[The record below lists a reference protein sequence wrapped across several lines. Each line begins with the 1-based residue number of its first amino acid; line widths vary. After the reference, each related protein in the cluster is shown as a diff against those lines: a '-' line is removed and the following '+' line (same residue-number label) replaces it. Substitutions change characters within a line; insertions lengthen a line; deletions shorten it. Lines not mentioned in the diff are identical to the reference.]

1 MPDHALSSSASTSL
15 FRRGLKASTY
25 ARADVNEFG
34 SRRRDEDEAEAD
46 DEAEEAAEDEE
57 EEEEDDDDDEEEEE
71 LLPDGADQVSAP
83 GAQLSTVRWK
93 GWRMSS
99 RLCLNILSVALP
111 PVRSFGE
118 EGSEEALGPPDGL
131 LVFRG
136 IGRLCFGA
144 APPRLPWPPRP
155 PAPLPPAPLPP
166 RHDMG
171 GKSLYN
177 PILKITIFALFSGF
191 CAPPI

>member
-15 FRRGLKASTY
+15 LRRGLKASTY
-25 ARADVNEFG
+25 ARADVNESD

-46 DEAEEAAEDEE
+46 DDEEEDEE
-57 EEEEDDDDDEEEEE
+57 EEEEEEE
-71 LLPDGADQVSAP
+71 LLPDDADQVSAP

-93 GWRMSS
+93 GCRMSS

-118 EGSEEALGPPDGL
+118 EGSEEACAALGPPGG

-155 PAPLPPAPLPP
+155 PALLAP
-166 RHDMG
+166 RRDM
-171 GKSLYN
+171 
-177 PILKITIFALFSGF
+177 
-191 CAPPI
+191 

>member
-15 FRRGLKASTY
+15 LRRGLKASTY
-25 ARADVNEFG
+25 ARADVNESD

-46 DEAEEAAEDEE
+46 EEEAAAKDEEEADDEEEDEE
-57 EEEEDDDDDEEEEE
+57 EDEEDEEDEEE
-71 LLPDGADQVSAP
+71 LLPDDADQVSAP

-93 GWRMSS
+93 GCRMSS

-118 EGSEEALGPPDGL
+118 EGSEEACAALGPPGG

-136 IGRLCFGA
+136 YRSPVLRCRASSSSSSGSRF
-144 APPRLPWPPRP
+144 
-155 PAPLPPAPLPP
+155 
-166 RHDMG
+166 
-171 GKSLYN
+171 N
-177 PILKITIFALFSGF
+177 ALFVSRRGGAL
-191 CAPPI
+191 CHTHTSATQ